1 MIIKSLILDNVGLYS
16 QRTEFSLEPKKS
28 SITKRP
34 IILIGGRNGAG
45 KTTFLDSVRLAL
57 YGKRALGLGISHKEY
72 HQYLLS
78 KTSQNH
84 LERTSSVELTF
95 IYTEGSIPAEFK
107 VCRSWTLASDG
118 QVRESLDLRKN
129 GTTVTSVPKQ
139 EWENFLL
146 ELIPIG
152 VSQLFFF
159 DGEKIQDIA
168 EDNNASLSDAIKN
181 LLGIDLIEKLRL
193 DLHSYL
199 TRNKSDDVEQNDVT
213 LLTQQLTE
221 LKSKE
226 NDIKNE
232 YAQLKFEHQTL
243 LKNIEQKRLR
253 FVSEGGAI
261 ALQYDQLKT
270 KLSQLNKEI
279 NTCKQ
284 ELVNLAN
291 GLLPFLFAPKLIAK
305 FTNHLKSSSADES
318 SNQKLVEQALSSFQ
332 TSPIQKKELWK
343 DEHWQNLN
351 DFLSSYFDTAPKDS
365 PHSAFGE
372 LTELQQA
379 LAKLLSLD
387 AEVKKQVKVLY
398 ERFTNLNQEKE
409 ATEFSIARAE
419 NAEDSNAY
427 LDELLHKERKLGE
440 LDLILNQKEED
451 VRKINWDVVTAE
463 RNLKAASEA
472 VAEFTLQNHKNS
484 LAAKGI
490 KALIEFETAL
500 LEQKIN
506 QVRQNF
512 VEIFNSLLRKRNFIT
527 DLQIDPKSFN
537 THLIKTN
544 GKVVE
549 KSALSA
555 GEKQIYAIAMLWSLA
570 KTSGRHL
577 PMIVDTPLGRLD
589 REHRDNLMKFYFP
602 HVSHQV
608 IILSTDTEID
618 DLYVNQLDE
627 FISESYL
634 LEYNHELGST
644 QALPGYFTDLKRT
657 NTTEKRIALQQA

>member
-28 SITKRP
+28 SITNCP

-57 YGKRALGLGISHKEY
+57 YGKRALGLGISTKEY

-78 KTSQNH
+78 KTNQNH
-84 LERTSSVELTF
+84 IEHASSVELTF

-107 VCRSWTLASDG
+107 ICRSWSLTSDE
-118 QVRESLDLRKN
+118 QIHEHLDLQKN
-129 GTTVTSVPKQ
+129 GSTVTSVPKQ

-168 EDNNASLSDAIKN
+168 KDNNNSLSDAIKN

-199 TRNKSDDVEQNDVT
+199 NRNKSENADHNDVEF
-213 LLTQQLTE
+213 LTQQLTE
-221 LKSKE
+221 LKIKE
-226 NDIKNE
+226 SNANNE

-270 KLSQLNKEI
+270 KLAQLNKDI

-305 FTNHLKSSSADES
+305 FSQHLESSSADQS
-318 SNQKLVEQALSSFQ
+318 ANHKLIEHTLNSFK
-332 TSPIQKKELWK
+332 TSTVQKKELWQS
-343 DEHWQNLN
+343 EHWQNLN
-351 DFLSSYFDTAPKDS
+351 EFLTTYFNTE
-365 PHSAFGE
+365 PHHITHIAFSE
-372 LTELQQA
+372 LTEPQQA
-379 LAKLLSLD
+379 LVKLFSLD
-387 AEVKKQVKVLY
+387 AEVKKRVKSLF
-398 ERFTNLNQEKE
+398 EHFTFLNQEKE

-427 LDELLHKERKLGE
+427 LDELLQKERKLGE
-440 LDLILNQKEED
+440 LDLILNQREEE
-451 VRKINWDVVTAE
+451 VRKISWDVVTAE
-463 RNLKAASEA
+463 RNLKATSEA

-490 KALIEFETAL
+490 KALIEFETTL
-500 LEQKIN
+500 LDQKIN
-506 QVRQNF
+506 QVRHNF

-527 DLQIDPKSFN
+527 DLYIDPKSFN
-537 THLIKTN
+537 TQLIKTN
-544 GKVVE
+544 GKVIE

-589 REHRDNLMKFYFP
+589 REHRDNLMRFYFP

-634 LEYNHELGST
+634 LEYNHELSST

>member
-28 SITKRP
+28 SITNRP

-45 KTTFLDSVRLAL
+45 KTTFLDAVRLAL
-57 YGKRALGLGISHKEY
+57 YGKRALGLGVSNKEY

-78 KTSQNH
+78 KTNQNH
-84 LERTSSVELTF
+84 LDRTSSVELTF
-95 IYTEGSIPAEFK
+95 VYTEGSVPAEFTI
-107 VCRSWTLASDG
+107 CRSWTIAADG
-118 QVRESLDLRKN
+118 QIRENLDLQKN
-129 GTTVTSVPKQ
+129 GETVTSVPKQ

-168 EDNNASLSDAIKN
+168 EDNNASLSDAIKS

-199 TRNKSDDVEQNDVT
+199 TRNKSDDTGQNDVEI
-213 LLTQQLTE
+213 LTQQLNQ
-221 LKSKE
+221 LKSQ
-226 NDIKNE
+226 DSTLKNE

-261 ALQYDQLKT
+261 ALEYDQLKA
-270 KLSQLNKEI
+270 KLSLLNKDI
-279 NTCKQ
+279 NACKQ

-305 FTNHLKSSSADES
+305 FSKQLEGSSADQS
-318 SNQKLVEQALSSFQ
+318 STQKLFEQTLSSFQ
-332 TSPIQKKELWK
+332 NSSIQKKELWK

-351 DFLSSYFDTAPKDS
+351 EFLASYFNTQPQQ
-365 PHSAFGE
+365 SAHISF
-372 LTELQQA
+372 TELSEPQQA
-379 LAKLLSLD
+379 LTKLLSLD
-387 AEVKKQVKVLY
+387 AEVKKQVKALY
-398 ERFTNLNQEKE
+398 ERFTFLNQEKE

-427 LDELLHKERKLGE
+427 LDELLQKERKLGE
-440 LDLILNQKEED
+440 LDLVLNQKEEEC
-451 VRKINWDVVTAE
+451 RKISWEVVTAE

-472 VAEFTLQNHKNS
+472 VAEFELQNHKNS
-484 LAAKGI
+484 LAAKSI
-490 KALIEFETAL
+490 KALIDFETAL
-500 LEQKIN
+500 LEQKIT

-527 DLQIDPKSFN
+527 DLQIDAKTFN
-537 THLIKTN
+537 TRLIKAN

-634 LEYNHELGST
+634 LEYNHELAST

>member
-1 MIIKSLILDNVGLYS
+1 MIIKSLILDNIGLYS
-16 QRTEFSLEPKKS
+16 QHTEFSLEPKKS
-28 SITKRP
+28 SITSRP

-57 YGKRALGLGISHKEY
+57 YGKRALGLGISNKEY
-72 HQYLLS
+72 HQYLFS
-78 KTSQNH
+78 KTNQNH
-84 LERTSSVELTF
+84 PERTSSIELKF
-95 IYTEGSIPAEFK
+95 IYTEGSIPAEFT
-107 VCRSWTLASDG
+107 VCRSWIIGSDG
-118 QVRESLDLRKN
+118 QVHENLDLHKN
-129 GTTVTSVPKQ
+129 GETVTSVPKQ

-168 EDNNASLSDAIKN
+168 EDNNAALSDAIKN

-199 TRNKSDDVEQNDVT
+199 SRNKSGDAEKNDVD
-213 LLTQQLTE
+213 LLTQQVEQFKVQEE
-221 LKSKE
+221 LL
-226 NDIKNE
+226 NNE
-232 YAQLKFEHQTL
+232 YARIKFEHQAL
-243 LKNIEQKRLR
+243 LKNIERQRLR

-261 ALQYDQLKT
+261 ALEYDQLKA

-279 NTCKQ
+279 NVSKQ

-305 FTNHLKSSSADES
+305 FTKQLEDSAADQS
-318 SNQKLVEQALSSFQ
+318 SNRQLFEQTLTTFQNSS
-332 TSPIQKKELWK
+332 IQKKELWK
-343 DEHWQNLN
+343 EDHWTNLN
-351 DFLSSYFDTAPKDS
+351 EFLASYFNEQPQLS
-365 PHSAFGE
+365 PHKAFGE
-372 LTELQQA
+372 LAEPKQT

-387 AEVKKQVKVLY
+387 AELKQQVKGLY
-398 ERFTNLNQEKE
+398 ERFIILNQEKE

-427 LDELLHKERKLGE
+427 LDELLQKERKLGE
-440 LDLILNQKEED
+440 LDLILNQKEEER
-451 VRKINWDVVTAE
+451 RKISWEVVTAE
-463 RNLKAASEA
+463 RNLKVASEA
-472 VAEFTLQNHKNS
+472 IAEFELQNHKNS
-484 LAAKGI
+484 LAAKSI
-490 KALIEFETAL
+490 KALIDFETAL
-500 LEQKIN
+500 LEQKIT
-506 QVRQNF
+506 QVRKNF

-527 DLQIDPKSFN
+527 DLQIDAKTFN
-537 THLIKTN
+537 TRLIKAN

-634 LEYNHELGST
+634 LEYNHELAST
-644 QALPGYFTDLKRT
+644 QALLGYFTDLKRT
-657 NTTEKRIALQQA
+657 NTEKRIALQQA

>member
-1 MIIKSLILDNVGLYS
+1 MIIKSLILDNVGLYG
-16 QRTEFSLEPKKS
+16 QRTEFSLVPQKS
-28 SITKRP
+28 SSGSRP

-57 YGKRALGLGISHKEY
+57 YGKRALGLGVSSKEY

-78 KTSQNH
+78 KTNQNH
-84 LERTSSVELTF
+84 LERTSSVELKF
-95 IYTEGSIPAEFK
+95 LYTEGSIPSEFT
-107 VCRSWTLASDG
+107 VCRSWTIGSDG
-118 QVRESLDLRKN
+118 QIRENLDLQKN
-129 GTTVTSVPKQ
+129 GETVTSVPKQ

-168 EDNNASLSDAIKN
+168 EDNNSALSDAIKN

-199 TRNKSDDVEQNDVT
+199 TRNKSDEAGQNDVDI
-213 LLTQQLTE
+213 LTQQLTQ
-221 LKSKE
+221 LKSQE
-226 NDIKNE
+226 SILNNE
-232 YAQLKFEHQTL
+232 YAQLKFEHQAL

-261 ALQYDQLKT
+261 ALEYDQLKA
-270 KLSQLNKEI
+270 KLSQLNKDI

-284 ELVNLAN
+284 ELVTLAN

-305 FTNHLKSSSADES
+305 YSKQLEDSSADQS
-318 SNQKLVEQALSSFQ
+318 STQKLFEQTMASFQ
-332 TSPIQKKELWK
+332 NSSIQKQELWN
-343 DEHWQNLN
+343 DEHWVNLN
-351 DFLSSYFDTAPKDS
+351 EFLASHFQVQSEQSSHIGFS
-365 PHSAFGE
+365 E
-372 LTELQQA
+372 LTEPKQA

-387 AEVKKQVKVLY
+387 SEVKVQVKALY
-398 ERFTNLNQEKE
+398 ERFTHLNQEKE

-419 NAEDSNAY
+419 NSEDSNAY
-427 LDELLHKERKLGE
+427 LDDLLQKESKLGE
-440 LDLILNQKEED
+440 LDLTLNQKEEER
-451 VRKINWDVVTAE
+451 RKLSWGVVTVE
-463 RNLKAASEA
+463 RNLKAASESI
-472 VAEFTLQNHKNS
+472 VEFELQNHKNS

-490 KALIEFETAL
+490 KALIDFEAAL
-500 LEQKIN
+500 LAQKIN

-512 VEIFNSLLRKRNFIT
+512 VEIFNSLLRKKKFIT
-527 DLQIDPKSFN
+527 DIQIDAKTFS
-537 THLIKTN
+537 TRLIKKN
-544 GKVVE
+544 GQPIE

-618 DLYVNQLDE
+618 DLYVNQLE
-627 FISESYL
+627 AFISESYL
-634 LEYNHELGST
+634 LEYNHELAST
-644 QALPGYFTDLKRT
+644 QVLPGYFTDLKRI
-657 NTTEKRIALQQA
+657 NTEKRIALQQA

>member
-28 SITKRP
+28 SITNRP
-34 IILIGGRNGAG
+34 IILIGGRNGTG

-78 KTSQNH
+78 KTNQNH
-84 LERTSSVELTF
+84 LERSSSIELTF
-95 IYTEGSIPAEFK
+95 IYTEGSIPAEFT
-107 VCRSWTLASDG
+107 VCRSWIVAADG
-118 QVRESLDLRKN
+118 QVRESLDLQKN

-199 TRNKSDDVEQNDVT
+199 TRNKSDDVEQNDVS
-213 LLTQQLTE
+213 LLTQQLTK

-232 YAQLKFEHQTL
+232 YAQLKFEHQSL

-279 NTCKQ
+279 TTCKQ

-305 FTNHLKSSSADES
+305 FANHLQSSSADES

-351 DFLSSYFDTAPKDS
+351 DFLSSYFDTAPKHS
-365 PHSAFGE
+365 SHSAFGE
-372 LTELQQA
+372 LAEPQQA

-387 AEVKKQVKVLY
+387 SEVKKQVKALY
-398 ERFTNLNQEKE
+398 ERFTHLNQEKE

-440 LDLILNQKEED
+440 LDLILNQKEEEA
-451 VRKINWDVVTAE
+451 RKINWDVVTAE

-472 VAEFTLQNHKNS
+472 VAEFALQNHKNS

-490 KALIEFETAL
+490 KALIEFETGL

-537 THLIKTN
+537 TRLIKTN

-634 LEYNHELGST
+634 LEYNHELSST
-644 QALPGYFTDLKRT
+644 QALHGYFTDLKRT

>member
-28 SITKRP
+28 SITNRP

-45 KTTFLDSVRLAL
+45 KTTFLDAVRLAL
-57 YGKRALGLGISHKEY
+57 YGKRALGLGVSNKEY
-72 HQYLLS
+72 QQYLLS
-78 KTSQNH
+78 KTNQNH
-84 LERTSSVELTF
+84 LDRTSCIELTF
-95 IYTEGSIPAEFK
+95 VYTEGSVPAEFMI
-107 VCRSWTLASDG
+107 CRSWLIATDG
-118 QVRESLDLRKN
+118 QIRENLDLKKN
-129 GTTVTSVPKQ
+129 GETVTSVPKQ

-199 TRNKSDDVEQNDVT
+199 TRNKSDDAGQNDVEI
-213 LLTQQLTE
+213 LTQQLDQ
-221 LKSKE
+221 LKSQD
-226 NDIKNE
+226 NILKNE

-261 ALQYDQLKT
+261 ALEYDQLKA
-270 KLSQLNKEI
+270 KLSQLNKDI
-279 NTCKQ
+279 NACKQ

-291 GLLPFLFAPKLIAK
+291 GLLPFLFAPKLISK
-305 FTNHLKSSSADES
+305 FSKHLEGSSADQS
-318 SNQKLVEQALSSFQ
+318 SSQMLFEQTINSFQ
-332 TSPIQKKELWK
+332 NSSIQKKELWN
-343 DEHWQNLN
+343 DEHWENLN
-351 DFLSSYFDTAPKDS
+351 EFLASYFNTQPQLS
-365 PHSAFGE
+365 IHIAFAE
-372 LTELQQA
+372 LSEPQQA
-379 LAKLLSLD
+379 LTKLLSLE
-387 AEVKKQVKVLY
+387 AEVRKQVKALY
-398 ERFTNLNQEKE
+398 ERFTFLNQEKE

-427 LDELLHKERKLGE
+427 LDELLQKERKLGE
-440 LDLILNQKEED
+440 LDLILNQKEEECH
-451 VRKINWDVVTAE
+451 KISWEVVTAE

-472 VAEFTLQNHKNS
+472 VAEFELQTHKNS
-484 LAAKGI
+484 LAAKSI
-490 KALIEFETAL
+490 KALIDFETAL
-500 LEQKIN
+500 LEQKII
-506 QVRQNF
+506 QVRKNF

-527 DLQIDPKSFN
+527 DLQIDAKTFN
-537 THLIKTN
+537 TQLIKAN

-589 REHRDNLMKFYFP
+589 REHRDNLMNFYFP

-618 DLYVNQLDE
+618 DLYVTQLDE

-634 LEYNHELGST
+634 LEYNHELAST
-644 QALPGYFTDLKRT
+644 QALPGYFTDLKRN